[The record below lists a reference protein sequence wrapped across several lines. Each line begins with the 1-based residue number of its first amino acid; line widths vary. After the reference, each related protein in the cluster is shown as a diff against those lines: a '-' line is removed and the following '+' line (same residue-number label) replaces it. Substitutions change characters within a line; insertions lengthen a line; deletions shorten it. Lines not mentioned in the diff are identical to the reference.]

1 MTNPIGRFCWYELMT
16 TDAEAAK
23 AFYGKVVGWTFEDMG
38 TNEAP
43 YVRLMAGKTGAG
55 GILPLTQ
62 EMQAG
67 GARPAWVG
75 YIAVDDVD
83 AYEAKVKDAGGA
95 IQKTA
100 ADIPGVGRFAM
111 AADPGGA
118 PFVLFTPHGDGE
130 PLPHLPTEPGLFR
143 WRELMAPDGDSAF
156 AFYSKLFGWKKGQG
170 HDMGEMGVYQLFTD
184 DQGDEEIGGM
194 MTKPPFVPSAVW
206 SYYVRVD
213 SVTAAAER
221 IKAAGGRVGSGPM
234 QVPDGN
240 WVVQAVDTQGAQ
252 CNFISAAA

>member
-1 MTNPIGRFCWYELMT
+1 MADDTGRFCWYELMT
-16 TDAEAAK
+16 TDADAAK
-23 AFYGKVVGWTFEDMG
+23 AFYGNVVGWTFEDVG
-38 TNEAP
+38 SSEAP
-43 YVRLMAGKTGAG
+43 YVRLMAGETGAG

-83 AYEAKVKDAGGA
+83 AYEAKVKMAGGA
-95 IQKTA
+95 IYKPA
-100 ADIPGVGRFAM
+100 ADIPGIGRFAM

-118 PFVLFTPHGDGE
+118 PFV
-130 PLPHLPTEPGLFR
+130 PLHTVRGRTAPAPLPTEIGLFR
-143 WRELMAPDGDSAF
+143 WRELMAADGEAAF
-156 AFYSKLFGWKKGQG
+156 AFYSKLFGWKKGEG
-170 HDMGEMGVYQLFTD
+170 HDMGPMGIYQLFTD
-184 DQGDEEIGGM
+184 GQSDEEIGGM

-206 SYYVRVD
+206 NYYVRVE

-240 WVVQAVDTQGAQ
+240 WVVQAIDPQGTQ